1 MVWHKKRY
9 IPALPKSLVSESVVI
24 GLPLC
29 LWSRLADHL
38 HITIFSHLD
47 PGSGPRDPSSEPVF
61 TSEGC
66 LNPWGNV
73 IQGNYWW
80 LSSGAF
86 SKNQKCAGIP
96 WPVVCPPPKKVSL
109 RSRTLRLGCDFN
121 QDDMELGTIRWR
133 GITASF
139 MIQRSWTIHQV
150 PSFSFTESIGVLHGT
165 LVVTYSLQAKNLSI
179 IGCLSLASLLR
190 ESWFQ
195 LGKWVG
201 SQGVMTN
208 GSAQCAHPRVP

>member
-1 MVWHKKRY
+1 MSSKVIIGGYLLEPSVKIKNVLGFLGQWYAPPQKK
-9 IPALPKSLVSESVVI
+9 K
-24 GLPLC
+24 
-29 LWSRLADHL
+29 
-38 HITIFSHLD
+38 
-47 PGSGPRDPSSEPVF
+47 
-61 TSEGC
+61 
-66 LNPWGNV
+66 
-73 IQGNYWW
+73 
-80 LSSGAF
+80 
-86 SKNQKCAGIP
+86 
-96 WPVVCPPPKKVSL
+96 KKVSL

-190 ESWFQ
+190 EYCFQ